1 MHDAS
6 QSTTVERGGHRAAEK
21 EEERETE
28 KKTKTTVP
36 SCVVSFQFGP
46 KSAPIPSPDDRR
58 NGRAAGRLTRIVR
71 TVPGSKAGSP
81 AATCLT
87 CRVGDAPLGGPRCRG
102 VTRRRRRREDL
113 DTHTHTPHTTHT
125 HRVTQGQSGSGSSA
139 KWANQTPV
147 LCLLHHTDRIARWV
161 WLSMKYVYDACV
173 PHVAL
178 AAVFFTAFYG
188 RGRGRRGGGGG
199 REALV
204 CMPVRPSAVHC
215 CIRPA
220 SGPLLL
226 LLLLLLLRLGITGTV
241 I

>member
-1 MHDAS
+1 M
-6 QSTTVERGGHRAAEK
+6 
-21 EEERETE
+21 
-28 KKTKTTVP
+28 
-36 SCVVSFQFGP
+36 
-46 KSAPIPSPDDRR
+46 
-58 NGRAAGRLTRIVR
+58 R

-102 VTRRRRRREDL
+102 ATRRRRRREDL
-113 DTHTHTPHTTHT
+113 DTHHTTHT
-125 HRVTQGQSGSGSSA
+125 HTHTVTQGQSGSGSSA

-188 RGRGRRGGGGG
+188 RGRGRGRGRVGEWAWCVG
-199 REALV
+199 
-204 CMPVRPSAVHC
+204 PSAVHC
-215 CIRPA
+215 CIPPA

-226 LLLLLLLRLGITGTV
+226 LLLLLLRLAHRRLGITGTV
-241 I
+241 ICSVLPRMSILYRQFNFSADVGPRFGESCEVTVWYFSQPFSVFS